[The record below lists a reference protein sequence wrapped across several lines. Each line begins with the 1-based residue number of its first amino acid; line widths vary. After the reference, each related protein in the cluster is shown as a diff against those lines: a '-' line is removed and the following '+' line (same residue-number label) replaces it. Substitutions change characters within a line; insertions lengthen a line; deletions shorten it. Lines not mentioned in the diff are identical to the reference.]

1 MQSEKGAIFY
11 LKKKKWSSWKFF
23 AVHVVEAF
31 FNVWESRQKV
41 FNIQGWGLT
50 HSHARTHAHKHTQRA
65 LMPHITPLRS
75 DRVIFMWP
83 CWRRW
88 HHRTFRTLTSLYA
101 RTHARTHV
109 YLWLQRTFTVT
120 SLSLYQLTLTVTTAC
135 LTFWGTAFVSMERL
149 SQLFFPVI
157 FVSLIYRRLSE
168 FSLS

>member
-11 LKKKKWSSWKFF
+11 LKKKN
-23 AVHVVEAF
+23 EAA
-31 FNVWESRQKV
+31 ESFLLFMLWRRFLMFERVDKR
-41 FNIQGWGLT
+41 FLISKAGG
-50 HSHARTHAHKHTQRA
+50 SHTRTHAHKHTQRA

-88 HHRTFRTLTSLYA
+88 HHRTFRTLTSLY
-101 RTHARTHV
+101 ARTHV

>member
-11 LKKKKWSSWKFF
+11 LKKKKN
-23 AVHVVEAF
+23 EAAERF
-31 FNVWESRQKV
+31 LLFMLWRRFLMFERVDKRFLISKAGGSHTR
-41 FNIQGWGLT
+41 T
-50 HSHARTHAHKHTQRA
+50 HARTQTHTEGFDATHNSSEIRQS
-65 LMPHITPLRS
+65 HIH
-75 DRVIFMWP
+75 V
-83 CWRRW
+83 
-88 HHRTFRTLTSLYA
+88 TLLEKMTSQNFPNSHLFI
-101 RTHARTHV
+101 RTHV

>member
-50 HSHARTHAHKHTQRA
+50 HSHARTQTQTHTEGFDATHNSSEIRQS
-65 LMPHITPLRS
+65 HIH
-75 DRVIFMWP
+75 V
-83 CWRRW
+83 
-88 HHRTFRTLTSLYA
+88 TLLEKMTSQNFPNSHLFI
-101 RTHARTHV
+101 RTHV
-109 YLWLQRTFTVT
+109 YLWLQKTFTVT